1 MRLPDSSVPIVPAWH
16 DRGLDLE
23 ELMFRRT
30 FSMQKVVGVSMVQAQ
45 AGREGMASLNKCAFF
60 QKGICAAVILPTTL
74 SLYFFKTIVKMIFVG
89 NDNTAMPVWIWKLWI
104 VYTISREGAELGHI
118 PCWKPDAPWLHTSAS
133 PK

>member
-1 MRLPDSSVPIVPAWH
+1 MRLPDSAVPIVPAWH

-23 ELMFRRT
+23 GLVFRRA

-45 AGREGMASLNKCAFF
+45 AGGEGMASLNKRACF

-74 SLYFFKTIVKMIFVG
+74 PLYFFKIIVKMIFVG

-104 VYTISREGAELGHI
+104 AYTISREGAELGHI
-118 PCWKPDAPWLHTSAS
+118 PCWNTDAPWLHTSAS